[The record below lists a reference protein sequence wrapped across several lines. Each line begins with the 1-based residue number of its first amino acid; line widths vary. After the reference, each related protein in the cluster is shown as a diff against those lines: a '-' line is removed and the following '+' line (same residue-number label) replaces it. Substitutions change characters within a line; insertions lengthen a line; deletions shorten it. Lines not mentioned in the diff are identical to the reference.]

1 MAAKTVYVC
10 QSCGYRTSRWLGKCP
25 NCEEWNTLQEEI
37 SFARKEATATRQ
49 AVLLS
54 EISGI
59 GQARF
64 SAGISELDRV
74 LGGGIVVGSLVLL
87 GGDPGIGKSTL
98 LLQAAGKVAQRGQK
112 VLYVSGEESSQQLYL
127 RAQRLRVE
135 QAQIYVL
142 AETDIEIIENSIRQ
156 QKPDLV
162 ILDSIQSVYKKEV
175 GSAPGSISQV
185 RECAARMLP
194 LAKNE
199 NIATFLVGHV
209 TKGGAL
215 AGPRLLEH
223 LVDTVIYFEGE
234 NHYAFRILRAVK
246 NRFGSTS
253 EIGVFQMFEEG
264 LGEVDNPSRLF
275 LSEHNGSSVS
285 GSAVIPTLEGSR
297 TLLVEIQA
305 LVSPTGF
312 GSPRRMTTGLD
323 YNRVILILAVLE
335 KRLGLGLN
343 GQDTYV
349 NAAGGVRLTEPAAD
363 LAIALALISSLREQP
378 LPSDL
383 IILGEIGLT
392 GEIRLVSHW
401 EKRLSEAARL
411 GFKRAILPRQKIKG
425 SFKSDLT
432 IETVGSLSE
441 AMQKA
446 FET

>member
-37 SFARKEATATRQ
+37 SFARKETTAVKQ

-54 EISGI
+54 EISDTR
-59 GQARF
+59 QARF

-199 NIATFLVGHV
+199 NIAVFLVGHV

-275 LSEHNGSSVS
+275 LSEHNGLPVS

-411 GFKRAILPRQKIKG
+411 GFKRVILPRQKIKG
-425 SFKSDLT
+425 GFKSDLS

-446 FET
+446 FEA